1 MTNITFSL
9 PIRLDSKDKKILE
22 LLSKNARMPISEISR
37 KSKIQRDSI
46 VYRIKRLERLNVI
59 RFYTTILNPSA
70 LGFPIYSYVHL
81 KLHNLDESL
90 EKEFVSFLVSNPQ
103 VTYVVKISG
112 EWDYDITIA
121 AKDLGNFEEVLKEIR
136 YKFSKIIKDYSTNL
150 ILQEY
155 KFDYLVDLLNL
166 KEEKTQF

>member
-1 MTNITFSL
+1 MANITYNL
-9 PIRLDSKDKKILE
+9 PVKLDSKDKKILE
-22 LLSKNARMPISEISR
+22 LLSKSARMPISEISK
-37 KSKIQRDSI
+37 KSKIQRDSV

-59 RFYTTILNPSA
+59 RFYTTILNPST

-81 KLHNLDESL
+81 KLHNLDENI
-90 EKEFVSFLVSNPQ
+90 EKEFVQFLVSNPQ

-121 AKDLGNFEEVLKEIR
+121 AKDLGNFEEILKGIR
-136 YKFSKIIKDYSTNL
+136 YKFSKIIQNYNADL

-155 KFDYLVDLLNL
+155 KFDYLVDLLNVKNL
-166 KEEKTQF
+166 